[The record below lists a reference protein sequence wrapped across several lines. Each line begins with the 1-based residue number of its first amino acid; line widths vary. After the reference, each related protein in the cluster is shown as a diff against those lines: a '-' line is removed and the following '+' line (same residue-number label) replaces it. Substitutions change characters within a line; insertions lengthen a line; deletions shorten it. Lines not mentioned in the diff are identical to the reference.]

1 MEADFDNGYSLPIP
15 LVSSSSSLTITIVN
29 NNDNSP
35 SFDDFQDTTIP
46 ENIIFSAQE
55 FVTSISAKDPDED
68 DKITFSIQNSTGF
81 FLIGEDNGIITTN
94 RLVQV
99 MK

>member
-1 MEADFDNGYSLPIP
+1 MEAVDNGIP
-15 LVSSSSSLTITIVN
+15 ALVSSSSSLTITIVN

-46 ENIIFSAQE
+46 ENIGAQE

>member
-1 MEADFDNGYSLPIP
+1 MEAVDNGIP
-15 LVSSSSSLTITIVN
+15 ALVSSSSSLTITIVN

-35 SFDDFQDTTIP
+35 YFDDFQDTTIP
-46 ENIIFSAQE
+46 ENIGAQE